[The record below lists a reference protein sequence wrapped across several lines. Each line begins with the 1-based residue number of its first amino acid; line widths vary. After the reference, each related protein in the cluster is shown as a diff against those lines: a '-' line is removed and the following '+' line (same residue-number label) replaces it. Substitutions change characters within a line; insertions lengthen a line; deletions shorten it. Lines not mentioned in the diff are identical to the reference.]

1 MFRLLRRILK
11 HATQK
16 PVEVVELE
24 LIGDDLDAALD
35 TYAELLDNSC
45 RDTLVMDTAR
55 ERIADLQARYQIAKL
70 ESLAGEK

>member
-11 HATQK
+11 RATQK

-24 LIGDDLDAALD
+24 LIGDDLDAALN
-35 TYAELLDNSC
+35 TYAELVDNGC
-45 RDTLVMDTAR
+45 RDHLIMDAAR

-70 ESLAGEK
+70 ESLSRRK